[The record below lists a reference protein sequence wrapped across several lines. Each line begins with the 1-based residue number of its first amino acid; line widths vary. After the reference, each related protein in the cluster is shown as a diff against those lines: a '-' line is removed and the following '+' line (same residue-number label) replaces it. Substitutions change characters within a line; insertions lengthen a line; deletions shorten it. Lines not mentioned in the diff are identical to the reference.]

1 MYDLQG
7 KNYMNLDFSYPLGQE
22 IKYLTMVKSNS
33 FFKPHNMVNQ
43 RPNMYK
49 IKPSGSLTDT
59 QINLK
64 K

>member
-1 MYDLQG
+1 
-7 KNYMNLDFSYPLGQE
+7 MNLDFSYPLGQE
-22 IKYLTMVKSNS
+22 IKYLTMVKSNL
-33 FFKPHNMVNQ
+33 FFKPQNMVNQ

-59 QINLK
+59 RINLK

>member
-1 MYDLQG
+1 
-7 KNYMNLDFSYPLGQE
+7 MNLDFSYPLGQE

-59 QINLK
+59 RINLK